1 MGEAVSGIVR
11 VLGCPQQSKSGE
23 CEGAYEP
30 LPQHTATS
38 AAGYPKKCLV
48 FVSAIE
54 CMVRL
59 SSYYSRWIGDSYRLG
74 WKGYQ
79 GILQVI
85 GWKGYQVLG
94 NRSFI

>member
-38 AAGYPKKCLV
+38 GRLPYCVWYSL
-48 FVSAIE
+48 SAIE

-94 NRSFI
+94 KRSFI

>member
-1 MGEAVSGIVR
+1 MLNGTAVSGIVR

-38 AAGYPKKCLV
+38 AAGYPI
-48 FVSAIE
+48 VSGIRIE

-94 NRSFI
+94 KRSFI